1 MSSSGYKEER
11 IGQRDQ
17 IRKSTVLHPTGSHL
31 PATRVWPLALALVKP
46 ASGLGSLFTTWH
58 WHRQD
63 EGGNSEEAFGTL
75 EVSLLDTAVPPSC
88 PRSVQRKY
96 FHYEK
101 EVQEEA
107 MDWLNPGDPCSQS
120 HLKWG
125 PEKPTPQ
132 LPRQWPGEAGEEMG
146 DAAG

>member
-63 EGGNSEEAFGTL
+63 EGGNSEEAF
-75 EVSLLDTAVPPSC
+75 SASK
-88 PRSVQRKY
+88 Q
-96 FHYEK
+96 
-101 EVQEEA
+101 
-107 MDWLNPGDPCSQS
+107 NN
-120 HLKWG
+120 
-125 PEKPTPQ
+125 
-132 LPRQWPGEAGEEMG
+132 G
-146 DAAG
+146 DAAAGKRGSGHQGVQPPAGRVALSPTGPGSGHGGQKGRRADRKRTPTRLRRDFWSGQTRRECRQGPPQV